1 MCFYFGSAAAA
12 VVSSIR
18 LLISKC
24 IAKYSRVKHIHV
36 ACLIPHTRRKK
47 NEAKVKRKQTTV
59 AVLKIER
66 EEELSNSNRQNA
78 K

>member
-1 MCFYFGSAAAA
+1 MLLASFR
-12 VVSSIR
+12 IR
-18 LLISKC
+18 EE
-24 IAKYSRVKHIHV
+24 
-36 ACLIPHTRRKK
+36 KK